1 MLLRRLLLCLTVLFC
16 GMSLS
21 AQDVHYTLHNMA
33 PIWLN
38 PAKTGAFLGSVRVG
52 GVYRGQWYGFS
63 GGVQSP
69 NLFADAPIIKGLRDQ
84 DWIGVGFN
92 LISDQTGENDITTT
106 STGFSGSYHFA
117 LDKARKNVITLGAHY
132 ASVNYSFNPRMNI
145 DVEQNISTGL
155 GGEGLNTTE
164 FDNLGMGQGPGGN
177 NNNNRNS
184 FTDINVGLMLRSTL
198 DAQSGDVLE
207 LGFAMQH
214 LNTDERR
221 SLLQTNTGGGG
232 PVMGGGV
239 QGGSNSRE
247 ARERPQTIHAHATLD
262 MALTEKW
269 RIMPTAFYQ
278 TSANNNSLSIQGWV
292 GRVLPEDRLLR
303 LGIGYRTNDAIKM
316 LIGFDAGQLRAAMAF
331 DLVQGQNLP
340 IDDGSINA
348 FELSANYIFN
358 IYKKPQP
365 KPQALCPRI

>member
-1 MLLRRLLLCLTVLFC
+1 MLLRRLLLCLTIFFG

-38 PAKTGAFLGSVRVG
+38 PAKTGSFLGSIRVG

-106 STGFSGSYHFA
+106 STGFAASYHFSI
-117 LDKARKNVITLGAHY
+117 DKERRNVLTLGAHY
-132 ASVNYSFNPRMNI
+132 ANVNYSFNPRMGF
-145 DVEQNISTGL
+145 DVEQNIGTAL
-155 GGEGLNTTE
+155 GGEGLGSTE
-164 FDNLGMGQGPGGN
+164 FDNLGMNPMGPGGN
-177 NNNNRNS
+177 NNNS
-184 FTDINVGLMLRSTL
+184 SYTDINVGLMLRSTL
-198 DAQSGDVLE
+198 NTETSDVLE

-221 SLLQTNTGGGG
+221 TLLESNTGGGG
-232 PVMGGGV
+232 GTSMGGGI

-278 TSANNNSLSIQGWV
+278 TSANNNSLSLQGWV

-303 LGIGYRTNDAIKM
+303 LGLGYRTNDAIKM